1 MADLLNLRSNRPND
15 MNKYICEF
23 IGTFFL
29 VLTVGSTVIN
39 SAAGVIAPLAIGS
52 MLMVMIFATGHVSGG
67 HLNPAVTLAIWMR
80 GKMATSDVPGYWIG
94 QVAGGVSAAYLV
106 LFMKG
111 NPPVTPMVFA
121 SPMVPLLAEFLGT
134 FALAFVVLNVA
145 TAKANSNN
153 SFYGLAIGFTVVAC
167 AFALGSYSGGA
178 FNPAVAL
185 GITAMGLNAVANVW
199 IHLLAD
205 FGGAAV
211 AAIVFRFVSPERVQ
225 RMVVSP
231 DAAPQS

>member
-1 MADLLNLRSNRPND
+1 

-39 SAAGVIAPLAIGS
+39 GAAGVIAPLAIGA

-67 HLNPAVTLAIWMR
+67 HLNPAVTLAIWIR
-80 GKMATSDVPGYWIG
+80 GKISSADVPGYWIG
-94 QVAGGVSAAYLV
+94 QIAGGFAAAWLV

-111 NPPVTPMVFA
+111 HPTVAPMEFPSPVIPF
-121 SPMVPLLAEFLGT
+121 LAEFLGT

-167 AFALGSYSGGA
+167 AFALGGYSGGA

-199 IHLLAD
+199 IHLVADLA
-205 FGGAAV
+205 GGAV
-211 AAIVFRFVSPERVQ
+211 AAIVFRLVSPEKVQ

-231 DAAPQS
+231 QDAAQQN